1 MNQGEEIIN
10 GALTTLTGTI
20 VDYLKLD
27 ERLQRMMDNPREGEV
42 VQGEEVVLM
51 MQDRKK
57 LNASRTE
64 KLQVLLQHL
73 TPRKH
78 QTKNQAIYLN
88 ILNILTQ
95 TILQYLQLDAAM
107 TQMLDNVEENEESRM
122 HQGWMK
128 TRILLNSDCERQL
141 AELYQ
146 YPEQKKSS
154 KDKRKKAVAIL
165 TETIMKYLNE
175 QS

>member
-78 QTKNQAIYLN
+78 QTRQTKKQAIYLN
-88 ILNILTQ
+88 ILTQ
-95 TILQYLQLDAAM
+95 TITAIPATGRSYD
-107 TQMLDNVEENEESRM
+107 TNV
-122 HQGWMK
+122 
-128 TRILLNSDCERQL
+128 RQC
-141 AELYQ
+141 
-146 YPEQKKSS
+146 
-154 KDKRKKAVAIL
+154 
-165 TETIMKYLNE
+165 
-175 QS
+175 